1 MPPTL
6 EGRRRRGSHD
16 DSRTAGP
23 ADPTGPEGSHEGSLD
38 AKRAHQ
44 KAGQAHLEGGSKA
57 SGGTG
62 PMAKQRTLP
71 RESGG

>member
-1 MPPTL
+1 MTTPEPQAPQT
-6 EGRRRRGSHD
+6 
-16 DSRTAGP
+16 P
-23 ADPTGPEGSHEGSLD
+23 QDPKAAMKAALD

-62 PMAKQRTLP
+62 PMAKQRTV
-71 RESGG
+71 RRKSGG